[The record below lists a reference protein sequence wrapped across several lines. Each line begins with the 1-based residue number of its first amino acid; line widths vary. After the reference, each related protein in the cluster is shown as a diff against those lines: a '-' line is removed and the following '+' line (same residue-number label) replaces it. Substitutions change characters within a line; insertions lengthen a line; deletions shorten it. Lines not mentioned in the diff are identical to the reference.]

1 MQEEK
6 INFEDTK
13 VAFSYKSNKELRNA
27 HFLFSSIAK
36 PWLVG
41 IGTKLVKFALAIHL
55 PIKSIIKKTLFKQF
69 CGGETI
75 EGCSDTLNLLGN
87 HNVKTILDYSVE
99 GMSTEEG
106 FDAAKEELIRVIEYA
121 ANTEHIPFAVFK
133 VSGVGDTEVM
143 IKVQAGEK
151 LNQEEE
157 TKIRNLETRVWEIIE
172 KANQVNLRVMI
183 DAEESWFQSYI
194 DELTYRLMRKY
205 NQDQALVYNTYQMYR
220 NDMLGRLEDALEQA
234 ENENY
239 HLGAKL
245 VRGAY
250 MEKERD
256 RAADKGYPSPIHK
269 DKTSVDRD
277 YNLALK
283 LMMDNVDRI
292 GVCVGTHNENSCN
305 YFVNLIKE
313 LGLST
318 DDERLYLAQ
327 LLGMSDNISFKLA
340 SMGYNIAKYVP
351 YGPVRKVL
359 PYLFRRA
366 EENTSVAGQTGRE
379 LRLIEKEIKR
389 RKTEN

>member
-55 PIKSIIKKTLFKQF
+55 PIKSIIKKTLFRQF

-121 ANTEHIPFAVFK
+121 ANTEYIPFAVFK

-172 KANQVNLRVMI
+172 KANQFNLRVMI

-234 ENENY
+234 KNENY

-256 RAADKGYPSPIHK
+256 RAVDKGYPSPIHK